1 MDTLWLRT
9 HSFQSVSLF
18 QATTI
23 DERNAATDLFGK
35 HSRTMALLEFN
46 EVTKSFGGLLA
57 VRELSFS
64 LNPHEIV
71 GLIGPNG
78 AGKTTV
84 FNLVTG
90 MIKPD
95 TGKIMFNDEEITRL
109 APYQICRRGIAR
121 TFQLVRTF
129 NRLTALEN
137 VMAGRA
143 YGSMPASHIRQARS
157 ESEQI
162 LELTGLSNKCLHR
175 AASLGLVDRKRLE
188 IARALATRPKLLLLD
203 EMFAGLNTA
212 EIDEA
217 IDLVKRIRNS
227 GIGLIVVEH
236 VMKVIMGISDRVVVL
251 AVGGK
256 IADGAPEEVIGD
268 EQVIKAYLGKRA
280 LC

>member
-1 MDTLWLRT
+1 
-9 HSFQSVSLF
+9 
-18 QATTI
+18 
-23 DERNAATDLFGK
+23 
-35 HSRTMALLEFN
+35 MALFEFN
-46 EVTKSFGGLLA
+46 NVTKSFGGLLA

-64 LNPHEIV
+64 LDPQEIV

-90 MIKPD
+90 MMKPD
-95 TGKIMFNDEEITRL
+95 SGKIIFNNQEITRL
-109 APYQICRRGIAR
+109 APHKICQRGIAR

-129 NRLTALEN
+129 NRLTTLEN

-143 YGSMPASHIRQARS
+143 YGRLPADHIKQARA
-157 ESEQI
+157 EAEQI
-162 LELTGLSNKCLHR
+162 LEFTGLSNKRLYC

-212 EIDEA
+212 EIDDA
-217 IDLVKRIRNS
+217 IDLVKKIRDS
-227 GIGLIVVEH
+227 GISLIVVEH

-251 AVGGK
+251 TVGVK
-256 IADGAPEEVIGD
+256 IADGYPREVVSN
-268 EQVIKAYLGKRA
+268 EQVIKAYLGKRTI
-280 LC
+280 C

>member
-1 MDTLWLRT
+1 
-9 HSFQSVSLF
+9 
-18 QATTI
+18 
-23 DERNAATDLFGK
+23 
-35 HSRTMALLEFN
+35 MALLQFDY
-46 EVTKSFGGLLA
+46 VTKSFGGLLA
-57 VRELSFS
+57 VKNLSFS
-64 LNPHEIV
+64 LNPQEIL

-90 MIKPD
+90 MMKPD
-95 TGKIMFNDEEITRL
+95 SGKIMFSDEEISRL

-143 YGSMPASHIRQARS
+143 YGRMPAGHIQQARS
-157 ESEQI
+157 EAEQI
-162 LELTGLSNKCLHR
+162 LELTGLSSKRLHR

-217 IDLVKRIRNS
+217 IDLVKKIRNS

-251 AVGGK
+251 TVGVK
-256 IADGAPEEVIGD
+256 IADGPPEEVVGD

-280 LC
+280 VC

>member
-1 MDTLWLRT
+1 MNIRP
-9 HSFQSVSLF
+9 
-18 QATTI
+18 
-23 DERNAATDLFGK
+23 DLFEKRKG
-35 HSRTMALLEFN
+35 TMALFEFDN
-46 EVTKSFGGLLA
+46 VTKSFGGLLA

-64 LNPHEIV
+64 LNPQEII

-78 AGKTTV
+78 AGKTTI

-90 MIKPD
+90 MMKPD
-95 TGKIMFNDEEITRL
+95 AGKILFNGEDITRL

-137 VMAGRA
+137 VVAGRA
-143 YGSMPASHIRQARS
+143 YGRLPASHIQRARS
-157 ESEQI
+157 EAEEI
-162 LELTGLSNKCLHR
+162 LELTGLSNKRLHR

-212 EIDEA
+212 EVDDA
-217 IDLVKRIRNS
+217 IDLVKKIRDAGVS
-227 GIGLIVVEH
+227 LIVVEH

-251 AVGGK
+251 AVGAK
-256 IADGAPEEVIGD
+256 IADGPPEEVVSD

-280 LC
+280 RC